1 MVQTK
6 PKKTAAAKKPAPLKK
21 SSPAKARRAASPK
34 QEALVLSDWDAAEY
48 IETEADVIGHIE
60 AALEY
65 NDIPFLLSVMG
76 HIARSKGMARIARS
90 LGKSREGLYR
100 SLAPGGNPSFQTVV
114 QLLDI
119 LGFRLKPEPKTA

>member
-6 PKKTAAAKKPAPLKK
+6 STKTALAKRPAPVKK
-21 SSPAKARRAASPK
+21 NAPATARRAASPK
-34 QEALVLSDWDAAEY
+34 KEKLIISDWDPAEY
-48 IETEADVIGHIE
+48 IATEADVIGHIE

-76 HIARSKGMARIARS
+76 HIARSKGMAQIARR